1 MLRANRGAEEPAIL
15 IARLLL
21 RRVGRYEASI
31 CFDFHQRLV
40 FTNDGVGVVIR
51 SVELYHLVKSD
62 HSDSAYDS
70 VVNDQVKTRLSESQ
84 AEAEE
89 LDQSKSVGKCIVIG
103 LSFCFCFCFRLRQSG
118 FH

>member
-40 FTNDGVGVVIR
+40 FTSDGVGVVIR
-51 SVELYHLVKSD
+51 SVELYHLVKSER
-62 HSDSAYDS
+62 SDSAYDS
-70 VVNDQVKTRLSESQ
+70 VVYDQVKTRLSKSQ
-84 AEAEE
+84 AEAEK
-89 LDQSKSVGKCIVIG
+89 LNQSQSVGKCIVIG
-103 LSFCFCFCFRLRQSG
+103 LSFRFCFRLRQSG